1 MSSVND
7 DNNQKDSGHSPDGGE
22 HKAFKF
28 TIVNGQVTEVFEIKD
43 GIPEPKS
50 IDDGNETYTVV
61 GTPVDGIEVVRTEV
75 KPFGTEITRYA
86 DIDGDG
92 DYNRIS
98 EQWQSASDAP
108 GTGHF
113 KFEDNLS
120 YSPSDGDDHIAVR
133 GGEDCNGGL
142 GSDDFVIREAAHL
155 RIADFNSSE
164 DGLIIFDT
172 GLGLTSVDQL
182 AGFVTGLRRSDDGQD
197 FIVDFGPT
205 ASITLVG
212 VPSDQIS
219 WDDAS
224 VLS

>member
-1 MSSVND
+1 MSSGD
-7 DNNQKDSGHSPDGGE
+7 DDSNQDDSGHSPDSGE
-22 HKAFKF
+22 HKVFRF
-28 TIVNGQVTEVFEIKD
+28 TIDNGEVTEVFEIKD
-43 GIPEPKS
+43 GVPEPKP
-50 IDDGNETYTVV
+50 IDDDGSETYT
-61 GTPVDGIEVVRTEV
+61 VDGIEVVRTEV

-92 DYNRIS
+92 NYNRIS
-98 EQWQSASDAP
+98 ELWQSASDAP

-120 YSPSDGDDHIAVR
+120 YSPSDSDDHIAVR
-133 GGEDCNGGL
+133 GGEDCHGGQ
-142 GSDDFVIREAAHL
+142 GADDFVIREAAHL

-172 GLGLTSVDQL
+172 GLGLISVDQL
-182 AGFVTGLRRSDDGQD
+182 AGFVTGIRRSDDDQD